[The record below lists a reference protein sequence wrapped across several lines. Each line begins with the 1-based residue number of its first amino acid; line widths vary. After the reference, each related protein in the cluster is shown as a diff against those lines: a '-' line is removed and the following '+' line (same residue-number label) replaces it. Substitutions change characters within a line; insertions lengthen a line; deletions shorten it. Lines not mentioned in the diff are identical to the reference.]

1 MTGGTEGGKAL
12 LAVVDPLAREPDPR
26 LLAQEFETWLDAE
39 DASSFCDLFSIGHL
53 ALSRRAQMKQAHA
66 ALCLEL
72 WRTALA
78 QTHARDGDAAAEAWL
93 AELKPSRREKLL
105 PLAEK
110 LRAAMPQGG
119 GDFTPLAAELCAL
132 SGADS
137 SDAAVLR
144 TAALHIRRIYEHLF
158 QYVV

>member
-26 LLAQEFETWLDAE
+26 LLAQEFGTWLDAE
-39 DASSFCDLFSIGHL
+39 DASSFCELFSIGHL
-53 ALSRRAQMKQAHA
+53 ALTRRAQMKQAHA

-72 WRTALA
+72 WRMALA
-78 QTHARDGDAAAEAWL
+78 QTHLRDGDAAAEAWL
-93 AELKPSRREKLL
+93 AALRPARREKLL

-110 LRAAMPQGG
+110 LRAAMPGGG

-132 SGADS
+132 SGSEDC
-137 SDAAVLR
+137 DATVLR